1 MHMTLTPAQN
11 GALKQLL
18 MIVVLGVVAFLANA
32 ANLTPFMSAGIAT
45 IVSMLA
51 SSLES
56 HIRATSGQGL
66 FGAVNVR

>member
-1 MHMTLTPAQN
+1 MTLTPAQN

-18 MIVVLGVVAFLANA
+18 MVLVLGVVAFLGDSAH
-32 ANLTPFMSAGIAT
+32 LTPFMSAGLAT

-56 HIRATSGQGL
+56 HIKAQTGNGL
-66 FGAVNVR
+66 FGAATIR